1 MLIHRRIRK
10 TSSIVLDPSVIPS
23 GFLAIALVLLAPE
36 RGTLPGPDV
45 TYSPVRP
52 KRPI

>member
-1 MLIHRRIRK
+1 MLIHKRIRK
-10 TSSIVLDPSVIPS
+10 TSSIVLDSSVIPS

-45 TYSPVRP
+45 TYSPVCP
-52 KRPI
+52 KRTI